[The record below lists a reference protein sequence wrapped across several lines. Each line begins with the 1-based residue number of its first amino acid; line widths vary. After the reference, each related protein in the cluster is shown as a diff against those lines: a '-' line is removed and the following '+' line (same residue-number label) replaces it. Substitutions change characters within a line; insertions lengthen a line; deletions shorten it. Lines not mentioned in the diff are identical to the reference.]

1 MAGDISMSLTN
12 DEMSVLMIADRD
24 EYMLAIGR
32 WELPVKSLAKRGL
45 LKCETLN
52 GGPQYTITDAGR
64 EAMKQG
70 DDDNIRA
77 IIDASYSIGVAQ
89 KEIRVGAETTAQMLA
104 KCAKMSAP
112 ITGDTPETAAR
123 RWSAI
128 ILNRALDIING
139 G

>member
-1 MAGDISMSLTN
+1 MSLTN
-12 DEMSVLMIADRD
+12 DDMSVLMIAARG

-32 WELPVKSLAKRGL
+32 WEGSVKSLAKRGL
-45 LKCETLN
+45 LKCEMLN

-64 EAMKQG
+64 QAMQQG
-70 DDDNIRA
+70 DDENIRA
-77 IIDASYSIGVAQ
+77 MIGASASVGAAQKTVRDAAEVVAQ
-89 KEIRVGAETTAQMLA
+89 SLAEVA
-104 KCAKMSAP
+104 KTSAP

-123 RWSAI
+123 RWSTI

>member
-1 MAGDISMSLTN
+1 MSLTN

-24 EYMLAIGR
+24 EYMLAVGR
-32 WELPVKSLAKRGL
+32 WELPVKSLTNKGL
-45 LKCETLN
+45 LKCEMLN
-52 GGPQYTITDAGR
+52 GGPQYSITDAGR
-64 EAMKQG
+64 AAMKQG

-77 IIDASYSIGVAQ
+77 MLQAASSVGTAQ
-89 KEIRVGAETTAQMLA
+89 KEVRVGAETAAQLLA
-104 KCAKMSAP
+104 EIAKLSAP

-123 RWSAI
+123 RWSTI